1 MNENSPSSP
10 NKTESSVDYDE
21 IMEGQKERISYL
33 GALHD
38 ASMIELER
46 VKTCADITRDEE
58 DDSRE

>member
-1 MNENSPSSP
+1 
-10 NKTESSVDYDE
+10 
-21 IMEGQKERISYL
+21 MEGQKERISYL

-58 DDSRE
+58 EDESQE